1 MLKKELFCQK
11 QRWMDR
17 WADGWIDRQ
26 TDRWK
31 NILAGGRMNGQ
42 INELMD
48 R

>member
-1 MLKKELFCQK
+1 
-11 QRWMDR
+11 MDR
-17 WADGWIDRQ
+17 WADGWIDGQ

-42 INELMD
+42 TNKLMD